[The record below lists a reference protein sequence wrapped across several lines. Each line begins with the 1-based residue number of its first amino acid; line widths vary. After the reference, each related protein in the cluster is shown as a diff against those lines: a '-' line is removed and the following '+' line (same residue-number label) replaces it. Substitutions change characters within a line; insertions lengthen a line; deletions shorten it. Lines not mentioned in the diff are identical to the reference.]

1 MLGEVLR
8 EREGAILRRWNE
20 VVLEIYPARAG
31 EVLRREQDR
40 FANPL
45 GHAIRGAV
53 RDLYATVTSGSEGVS
68 LGEPLRDLV
77 KILAVQELAPSQAL
91 AFIFRFK
98 DALRLELGTAAAS
111 PAAAEALAR
120 LDRRLDL
127 AALAAFDGYV
137 ACREQLLE
145 LRRRELRRSQSW
157 LEEKL
162 SQRNAVQES
171 P

>member
-1 MLGEVLR
+1 MLGEALR
-8 EREGAILRRWNE
+8 EREDAILRRWTD
-20 VVLEIYPARAG
+20 VVLETYPARTG
-31 EVLRREQDR
+31 EVMRREHDR

-45 GHAIRGAV
+45 GHAIRTAV
-53 RDLYATVTSGSEGVS
+53 SDLFVAVTGESEDVT

-91 AFIFRFK
+91 AFVFRFK

-120 LDRRLDL
+120 LDRRLDS

-145 LRRRELRRSQSW
+145 LRRQELRRSQSW

-162 SQRNAVQES
+162 SQRYAVQES